1 MRIIAPQ
8 HHWDSSFLGLGCWSG
23 RKIPGPASSWL
34 QLLPLSPGL
43 NLLLPSPSPPPFPP
57 ELLHPVGCFLASGTP
72 ASVSFLHYSGIHALG
87 VCKISPLMFPPLCIA
102 ALHSLMQVTI
112 IYSFILHS
120 THALFIFVCL
130 LGLFFLFFL
139 FFFFCLK
146 EVLLPL
152 CIFPFIWCRFSTFYP
167 QFWNPTCP
175 ENWDFFVD
183 WLVEI
188 GFTFL
193 PAKLSWPKFI

>member
-1 MRIIAPQ
+1 MTHLLIPSLRGLGFNIWIWGDTDMRIIAPQ

-57 ELLHPVGCFLASGTP
+57 ELLHPVGCFLVSGTP
-72 ASVSFLHYSGIHALG
+72 ASVSFLHYSDIHALG

-130 LGLFFLFFL
+130 LGLFFLSLFL
-139 FFFFCLK
+139 YFFFF
-146 EVLLPL
+146 
-152 CIFPFIWCRFSTFYP
+152 
-167 QFWNPTCP
+167 
-175 ENWDFFVD
+175 FF
-183 WLVEI
+183 
-188 GFTFL
+188 FL
-193 PAKLSWPKFI
+193 S